1 MELFVLL
8 VPAFTLHQVFEKCLL
23 TSGSL
28 FMSQWFFLR
37 APPPPCVF
45 FLHQPNFSLHM
56 RRSQRQFDW
65 HAVRQAMPFQRWS
78 ISPFLRA
85 CICVCVCLCVCVEK
99 WGYCQDVT
107 GTLCMFFFETGAP
120 GWALVH
126 DSCLSSLSSLHLTPD
141 QHPLP
146 HSFLFLLILFSSS
159 PPTLFPPRLTSSHG
173 TSLGRPEWWTP
184 KAGGRVALSMWWC
197 GAAGLSQA

>member
-45 FLHQPNFSLHM
+45 FFINLTFP
-56 RRSQRQFDW
+56 
-65 HAVRQAMPFQRWS
+65 
-78 ISPFLRA
+78 
-85 CICVCVCLCVCVEK
+85 CICEGANDSLTGMLSDRRCLSNGGASALSWELVYVCVCLCVCVEK